1 MGIWVSLS
9 TYLIFIINFCSFKL
23 FNVERA
29 MQKVQTSVKHTNMKS
44 PDKEI
49 NFSFFKKRENKKRMT
64 SILSSRHTKFL
75 RYFNIIMTLR
85 SYMDV
90 ESTSKKPRAWWAVL
104 FDKIETTTPS
114 ETLGKR
120 TIVLHEDKLDEKI
133 HVDKSSKYANKG
145 NLTTIL
151 YS

>member
-1 MGIWVSLS
+1 MGNAES
-9 TYLIFIINFCSFKL
+9 TNF
-23 FNVERA
+23 R
-29 MQKVQTSVKHTNMKS
+29 QTYQY
-44 PDKEI
+44 EI
-49 NFSFFKKRENKKRMT
+49 PRQRNKFFFFKKRENKKIMT
-64 SILSSRHTKFL
+64 SVLSSRHTKFL

-85 SYMDV
+85 RYMDV

-114 ETLGKR
+114 ETLGKK
-120 TIVLHEDKLDEKI
+120 TIVLHENK
-133 HVDKSSKYANKG
+133 HVDKSSKYANEG

>member
-1 MGIWVSLS
+1 
-9 TYLIFIINFCSFKL
+9 
-23 FNVERA
+23 
-29 MQKVQTSVKHTNMKS
+29 
-44 PDKEI
+44 
-49 NFSFFKKRENKKRMT
+49 
-64 SILSSRHTKFL
+64 
-75 RYFNIIMTLR
+75 
-85 SYMDV
+85 MDV

-120 TIVLHEDKLDEKI
+120 TIVLHENKLDEKI